1 MKYMVKISVCC
12 FLGFEGK
19 TCVEKERE
27 RENEK
32 KESWT

>member
-1 MKYMVKISVCC
+1 MKYTVKISVCC

-27 RENEK
+27 KNE
-32 KESWT
+32 S